1 MHTCIVVGMEMV
13 ACGTYIKS
21 ETHQHSLSLAH
32 ILIQVLALKMQIYG
46 PVLQGFSLSKKLL
59 WRETDFDSPVKLL
72 FLVSRR
78 IQEMFLVL
86 ALNIRNVLGIL
97 SFLSRNSFHLQGFV
111 CLWRETVWRIP
122 TMCTVTKFT
131 NSTTQGYI
139 IIQIVLTHI
148 HGILRTH
155 IQGLLLGSRT
165 SQMKQ
170 DFNLID

>member
-59 WRETDFDSPVKLL
+59 WRETDFDSPVKQV
-72 FLVSRR
+72 FVVSRR

-86 ALNIRNVLGIL
+86 ALNIRHVLGIL
-97 SFLSRNSFHLQGFV
+97 SFLSRNSFHSSV
-111 CLWRETVWRIP
+111 CGEKPFGESLLCAP
-122 TMCTVTKFT
+122 LLKFT